1 MSKHKEYKK
10 HVYKQ
15 DLNIPCPEAGCDK
28 HFKTV
33 QAFHGHLR
41 MVHGI
46 QEKVIPSSNP
56 GPGVKSDSV
65 ISSDTIE
72 SLKGEN
78 ELLKLQIKNRQLTAQ
93 FPSGTNGQQDIM
105 AQAGL
110 GNIEGEAKLLAQKR
124 ALGIMDQGH
133 TPSWLDKLLAN
144 PAALETAINGLKGIL
159 GVNSGNGSNGDQ
171 MATLLK
177 DLGFNLKDLILN
189 ASTPKTGSLSLAGM
203 DLSGASLTPEL
214 LSSILD
220 YKGRVEAAEKDAAG
234 KEAMASALTSAF
246 EKITGMI
253 ASGSLRMPGRDI
265 SQEIIPGPEPGESVI
280 ICPKC
285 GHENKLPENL
295 VPGMEIKCQGEGC
308 DQIWGTAVDDRARK
322 PQRQATKRQAKVEP
336 PIVNETA
343 CPGCGQLVNIDGRAI
358 GEVVKCPACLN
369 ELTVTSETL
378 AAPAQDLTQ
387 AERYSKAFLHR

>member
-1 MSKHKEYKK
+1 MKKHKVYKQ

-46 QEKVIPSSNP
+46 QEKVIPSLNP
-56 GPGVKSDSV
+56 GDPGVKNDSV

-171 MATLLK
+171 MATLLST
-177 DLGFNLKDLILN
+177 LGFSLKDLILN
-189 ASTPKTGSLSLAGM
+189 ATAPKSGALEIAGVSLAGT
-203 DLSGASLTPEL
+203 SLTPEL
-214 LSSILD
+214 LKGILE
-220 YKGRVEAAEKDAAG
+220 YKAAETKAQAELQG
-234 KEAMASALTSAF
+234 RQEMANALKSAF
-246 EKITGMI
+246 EGIGGMI
-253 ASGSLRMPGRDI
+253 KNGQLRMPGNSI
-265 SQEIIPGPEPGESVI
+265 SQEIIPEPEIRENVI
-280 ICPKC
+280 ICDSC
-285 GHENKLPENL
+285 GTENPLPADL
-295 VPGMEIKCQGEGC
+295 VPGQTVKCQGENC
-308 DQIWGTAVDDRARK
+308 PRSWMVQAPPAAQKQRAK
-322 PQRQATKRQAKVEP
+322 KQVKVEP
-336 PIVNETA
+336 PIVEETT
-343 CPGCGQLVNIDGRAI
+343 CPGCGQLVNLDGRSI
-358 GEVVKCPACLN
+358 GESVVCPVCQVEYVVK
-369 ELTVTSETL
+369 SEDL
-378 AAPAQDLTQ
+378 AVR
-387 AERYSKAFLHR
+387 AEDPLSESEKQRQAFLHR